1 MANAVVLLGPQRHH
15 PTVGSVLEDRGLRG
29 PFALI
34 TAGWQEREPEDEE
47 LREAIGGAPAV
58 NLGIYRRFE
67 TLATE
72 DVELS
77 TALHKRQERLR
88 ELQEVYRLRLGHLM
102 AAARALFDHPGTT
115 DLLEPER
122 SSALETVRQLDRHH
136 LARVEQVLRDFDEQL
151 RPGERRA
158 VLRQRSEL
166 AQAVHDASAVLV
178 AGGHVATLLN
188 RMWIFGLDEQLR
200 HRPVVAWS
208 AGAMAV
214 TERVVLF
221 HDNPPQGP
229 GHAELL
235 TRGIGLCRGVLAL
248 PHGSSRLR
256 LDDPVRIAILAR
268 RFAELVPVLLDPHR
282 RVDWDPP
289 RWVPGP
295 ETRTLRADGAIE
307 IWEEDEP

>member
-15 PTVGSVLEDRGLRG
+15 PIVGSVLEDRGLRG

-67 TLATE
+67 KVVSEDAELA
-72 DVELS
+72 S
-77 TALHKRQERLR
+77 ALHKRQEQLR
-88 ELQEVYRLRLGHLM
+88 ELQEIYRLRLGHLM
-102 AAARALFDHPGTT
+102 AAARSLFDHAGP
-115 DLLEPER
+115 DELLAPER

-136 LARVEQVLRDFDEQL
+136 LARVEQVLRDFDEQM

-166 AQAVHDASAVLV
+166 AQAVQDARAVLV

-235 TRGIGLCRGVLAL
+235 TRGMGLCRGVLAL
-248 PHGSSRLR
+248 PHGSTRLR
-256 LDDPVRIAILAR
+256 IDDPIRVALLAR
-268 RFAELVPVLLDPHR
+268 RFAELRAVLLDPHR

-289 RWVPGP
+289 RWVPGDR
-295 ETRTLRADGAIE
+295 TRTLRTDGAIE
-307 IWEEDEP
+307 VWEEDDA